1 MWVIVRSVFGSVR
14 PKYSNLASA
23 FQDFGDEITWKL
35 PGNLGEVGGKR
46 GQVAS
51 KLVLDLSITKP
62 LLPIPPQ
69 AINRFIVVCIWV
81 REHVF

>member
-35 PGNLGEVGGKR
+35 PGNLGEVVYNKTVTPYPTAGNQ
-46 GQVAS
+46 QVHS
-51 KLVLDLSITKP
+51 CLYLG
-62 LLPIPPQ
+62 
-69 AINRFIVVCIWV
+69 
-81 REHVF
+81 